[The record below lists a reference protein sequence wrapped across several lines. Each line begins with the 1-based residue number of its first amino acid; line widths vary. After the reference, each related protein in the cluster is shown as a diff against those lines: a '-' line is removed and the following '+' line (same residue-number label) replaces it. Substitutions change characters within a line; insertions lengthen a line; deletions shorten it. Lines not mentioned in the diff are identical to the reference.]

1 MADMRLESYTEKYHH
16 GVIECLRR
24 NFGWMGEATEDEV
37 SGWASPIL
45 SYKWSAETD
54 VTDDEY
60 KYRHGAVLLDGE
72 RVVGYFGMILARRG
86 DGSSSYLLGSPT
98 TWVIDEDYRFHFF
111 DIVGKILDDSVRWI
125 ELTPRK
131 SVAESLK
138 KLYGFEHFGF
148 KQFRLIPF
156 PVEKDD
162 YEVNLVK
169 NASEIRDEIIKRE
182 FVDHSTLSGIRLI
195 RIICKQTNEESFVF
209 YKVFDEDSTRI
220 RILKITDPVM
230 FAKGCSEIIW
240 KIYKSEFYPD
250 LGGSDVLVKI
260 MDGLYN
266 REKLCVECDDFLLKG
281 QELVHALIKEK
292 DVTRL
297 CRLMNANE
305 DIDLLYTESALLDY
319 RI

>member
-1 MADMRLESYTEKYHH
+1 MILVQYEEKYHH

-24 NFGWMGEATEDEV
+24 NFGWMGETTEDEV
-37 SGWASPIL
+37 SGWAFPIL

-60 KYRHGAVLLDGE
+60 KYRHGAVLLDAE
-72 RVVGYFGMILARRG
+72 RVVGYFGMIFARRG
-86 DGSSSYLLGSPT
+86 DGSSSYLWGSPT

-125 ELTPRK
+125 ELTPRQ

-138 KLYGFEHFGF
+138 VLYGFHQFGY
-148 KQFRLIPF
+148 KQFRLIPI
-156 PVEKDD
+156 PVERND
-162 YEVNLVK
+162 YEVNLVEDS
-169 NASEIRDEIIKRE
+169 SEIRNKIIRRE
-182 FVDHSTLSGIRLI
+182 FFDHSALSGIRLI

-220 RILKITDPVM
+220 RILKITDPVV

-250 LGGSDVLVKI
+250 LGGSDSLVKI

-281 QELVHALIKEK
+281 HALIHPLIKEK

-297 CRLMNANE
+297 CRPMNADS